1 MVLSM
6 SRLLARSVDML
17 VEGTSLSHQGFEL
30 SVCGSDAGPV
40 WSLGEPPPSPSSCC
54 TC

>member
-30 SVCGSDAGPV
+30 N
-40 WSLGEPPPSPSSCC
+40 
-54 TC
+54 

>member
-30 SVCGSDAGPV
+30 NEHRKMFKNVCIQIKLP
-40 WSLGEPPPSPSSCC
+40 
-54 TC
+54 